1 MAESVQVAVAGT
13 AVPFTISVANRDS
26 SACTASTFDLTDA
39 VPSGWTA
46 VLSSISLSIAPGA
59 SGSTTLLVTSPTSAT
74 SGSYPITAT
83 AKNRTATSYSGS
95 ASPTYVVTNTGS
107 FSDDFDGLDSPVL
120 GSAWLEAA
128 GDLAINGNMLKNTL
142 GVAGKSIA
150 VVTML
155 SGPTQTVDAD
165 FTSVDNNLGPR
176 FGIVL
181 RYQDSQNYYLLY
193 RATGGSSRLLISRFI
208 GGVETILAAVGIAN
222 PVKLAP
228 FHLTARVTGNA
239 LSLDLDGVNKV
250 NAGDSFFSSGKV
262 GIMLYNIQ
270 TTVQQEVDNFTAIVQ

>member
-1 MAESVQVAVAGT
+1 
-13 AVPFTISVANRDS
+13 
-26 SACTASTFDLTDA
+26 
-39 VPSGWTA
+39 
-46 VLSSISLSIAPGA
+46 
-59 SGSTTLLVTSPTSAT
+59 
-74 SGSYPITAT
+74 
-83 AKNRTATSYSGS
+83 
-95 ASPTYVVTNTGS
+95 VTNTGS
-107 FSDDFDGLDSPVL
+107 FSDDFDRLDSPVL

-128 GDLAINGNMLKNTL
+128 GDLVINGNMLKNTL

-150 VVTML
+150 VVTTL

-181 RYQDSQNYYLLY
+181 RYQDSQNYYLVY

-222 PVKLAP
+222 PVKLVP
-228 FHLTARVTGNA
+228 FHLTARVSGNA

-250 NAGDSFFSSGKV
+250 NAGDSTFSSGKV
-262 GIMLYNIQ
+262 GIMLYSML
-270 TTVQQEVDNFTAIVQ
+270 TTAQQEVDNFTAVVQ